1 MYWPKNWSKCPL
13 VDLQTSPTG
22 PMNDFCWVK
31 FSHSSVSLVLNANRF
46 DSFIDLD
53 LQFLAFQKR
62 VSHYTKKYGNSWKR
76 NIFLV
81 NNNCKEQLCRQIE
94 SKQCRWTKDVS
105 IEGTVIKNF
114 NEKPEKKVKKVQNWA
129 EMACYIDWILGIIS
143 WFIWPWSLM
152 NYVACDR
159 GRHWPCHL
167 PLSIETI
174 GFRQWSIIRQILFI
188 QWYSLCSIFYAISQ
202 ALKLSLCL
210 VTKKLLSY
218 PFWPITKFCF
228 QN

>member
-1 MYWPKNWSKCPL
+1 MPLDKGRVDRRNSYKKLQRKTREKGKKGSKL
-13 VDLQTSPTG
+13 G
-22 PMNDFCWVK
+22 WND
-31 FSHSSVSLVLNANRF
+31 VLY
-46 DSFIDLD
+46 
-53 LQFLAFQKR
+53 
-62 VSHYTKKYGNSWKR
+62 V
-76 NIFLV
+76 
-81 NNNCKEQLCRQIE
+81 
-94 SKQCRWTKDVS
+94 
-105 IEGTVIKNF
+105 
-114 NEKPEKKVKKVQNWA
+114 
-129 EMACYIDWILGIIS
+129 DWILGIIS